1 MKTTT
6 NKSAAAASL
15 GLPANGLKGLK
26 ENWST
31 DMLSGFMVFLLALP
45 LSLGIAKASGFP
57 PAMGVLTAM
66 VGGIFTSFFN
76 VGKLTI
82 KGPAAG
88 LITVCSA
95 AIIEYGGTES
105 GWPVVCG
112 IIVVMAAIQVIS
124 GFLKVGSLSDFF
136 PHSAVHGM
144 LAAIGIIIIAKQ
156 IPVLLGDDPSIYKGE
171 GPIELLMD
179 IPRFVINAHWH
190 IAIVGLIGLAIMF
203 TLPMLKINF
212 VKKIPAP
219 MVVLLIAIPL
229 SIYWHFEQTEA
240 SYSLVHI
247 GDFWGSVRLNAD
259 FSHITE
265 MTFWKYVFMFY
276 FNSVLNV

>member
-1 MKTTT
+1 MKTQGN
-6 NKSAAAASL
+6 NKAGAAQLSV
-15 GLPANGLKGLK
+15 PATGFKGLK
-26 ENWST
+26 ENWTT
-31 DMLSGFMVFLLALP
+31 DMMSGFMVFLLALP

-66 VGGIFTSFFN
+66 VGGIFASFFN

-95 AIIEYGGTES
+95 AIIEFGGAET

-112 IIVVMAAIQVIS
+112 IIVVMAALQVLS

-156 IPVLLGDDPSIYKGE
+156 IPVL
-171 GPIELLMD
+171 
-179 IPRFVINAHWH
+179 R
-190 IAIVGLIGLAIMF
+190 
-203 TLPMLKINF
+203 
-212 VKKIPAP
+212 
-219 MVVLLIAIPL
+219 
-229 SIYWHFEQTEA
+229 
-240 SYSLVHI
+240 
-247 GDFWGSVRLNAD
+247 
-259 FSHITE
+259 
-265 MTFWKYVFMFY
+265 
-276 FNSVLNV
+276 